1 MTMTSDEKNN
11 EWLQFIEFV
20 KRKYGNYSSELIRIN
35 EYARNESRS
44 VAEHYKLYYDSNI
57 SSTAKLDYL
66 LKDANF
72 IALLGLNNPEEVS
85 KFTEIYNDTDYLMK
99 SLNTRQDNI
108 YIKCNPVD
116 DNGVSV
122 EGSNN
127 MYTQNLNSIDSVL
140 TEGVQSF
147 SPSQLY
153 SNVGLQIF
161 LCLIFIG
168 IIYGI
173 GYAIF
178 KMFPSYMIKSKERAS
193 AAPPSSAASAA
204 PPSSATA
211 SSSGAGTGIKF

>member
-1 MTMTSDEKNN
+1 MTTTSEEKEN
-11 EWLQFIEFV
+11 EWLQFMEFI
-20 KRKYGNYSSELIRIN
+20 KRKYGNNASEFIRIN
-35 EYARNESRS
+35 EYNRRNSRS
-44 VAEHYKLYYDSNI
+44 VAEHYKHYHISSI
-57 SSTAKLDYL
+57 SSTAKLDDL
-66 LKDANF
+66 LKNADF
-72 IALLGLNNPEEVS
+72 IQLLGLNNPEEVS

-127 MYTQNLNSIDSVL
+127 MYTQSLNSIDSVL

-147 SPSQLY
+147 SPNQLY

-168 IIYGI
+168 IIYGV
-173 GYAIF
+173 GYVIF
-178 KMFPSYMIKSKERAS
+178 KMFPSYMIKLKT
-193 AAPPSSAASAA
+193 SSAQPVAA
-204 PPSSATA
+204 GL
-211 SSSGAGTGIKF
+211 GA

>member
-1 MTMTSDEKNN
+1 MTITNEEKEN
-11 EWLQFIEFV
+11 EWLQFMEFV
-20 KRKYGNYSSELIRIN
+20 KRKYGNNSSQLIRTN
-35 EYARNESRS
+35 EYSNRGSRS
-44 VAEHYKLYYDSNI
+44 VAEHYIYHH
-57 SSTAKLDYL
+57 SSTVSPTAKLDDL
-66 LKDANF
+66 LRNANF
-72 IALLGLNNPEEVS
+72 IELLGLNNPEEVS

-127 MYTQNLNSIDSVL
+127 MYTQSLNSIDSVL

-147 SPSQLY
+147 SPNQLY

-168 IIYGI
+168 IIYGV
-173 GYAIF
+173 GCVIF
-178 KMFPSYMIKSKERAS
+178 KWFPSYMIKSKERT
-193 AAPPSSAASAA
+193 APDGDG
-204 PPSSATA
+204 
-211 SSSGAGTGIKF
+211 GANP